1 LASQTKKKN
10 TDGEENGNT
19 GGNKGGG
26 TERGIKKDISGR
38 INKESLFKKKE
49 FVTPFFLRRLRPRPF
64 LPRL

>member
-1 LASQTKKKN
+1 LTSQTKKKN

-38 INKESLFKKKE
+38 INKGSLFKKKNLLHH
-49 FVTPFFLRRLRPRPF
+49 FF
-64 LPRL
+64 